1 VKVINS
7 LSFDIVTEVKKIDEA
22 DWNFIAKEVGENE
35 DKHKEVIMDLLT
47 GLLGDGEFIENLVT
61 DFKIVE

>member
-7 LSFDIVTEVKKIDEA
+7 LSFDIVTEVKKIEET
-22 DWNFIAKEVGENE
+22 DWIFVAKEVGENE